1 MFAIYKKEMRT
12 YFTTPLGYVFIAV
25 FLAVSGFIFAVST
38 LQSQTSDI
46 SGYFQLMIFGYIVMI
61 PILTMRSFAEERRS
75 RTEQILMTSPV
86 SITGMIM
93 AKFLAAFTMF
103 FMTVLASC
111 LYYIPLTKYG
121 EPNVAKAAGCFIAML
136 LIGMC
141 FIAVG
146 IFVSTLTE
154 SSVTASIGT
163 MGILV
168 AFAGAAIFNNLI
180 DTYVIRY
187 VLSWLSIYSRYVNFT
202 YGIFDIAATLYY
214 LSITA
219 IFLFLAV
226 RVYERRRYA

>member
-1 MFAIYKKEMRT
+1 MTPPPYFSKTKVNALIREYVKRIGVLLSGLAISAVGITMMLQANIGLEPWSVLQNGMSVFFGMT
-12 YFTTPLGYVFIAV
+12 YGTAAMIVGAAVIAV
-25 FLAVSGFIFAVST
+25 AILCGESFGIGTLANIFFAPVCIDALLALGWIPQMQT
-38 LQSQTSDI
+38 LW
-46 SGYFQLMIFGYIVMI
+46 GGL
-61 PILTMRSFAEERRS
+61 
-75 RTEQILMTSPV
+75 
-86 SITGMIM
+86 
-93 AKFLAAFTMF
+93 
-103 FMTVLASC
+103 
-111 LYYIPLTKYG
+111 
-121 EPNVAKAAGCFIAML
+121 AML

-154 SSVTASIGT
+154 SPVTASIGT

-168 AFAGAAIFNNLI
+168 GFAGAAIFNNLI

-187 VLSWLSIYSRYVNFT
+187 VLSWISIYSRYVNFT